1 MCFIFLIALFA
12 PRVAFALMWLFT
24 DYVER
29 AFGGFL
35 LPLLGLLFMPW
46 TAIVYSFVA
55 PGGISLIN
63 LIALIIAI
71 VADIGSWGGGYRSRS
86 WG

>member
-1 MCFIFLIALFA
+1 MCIVFAIALFA
-12 PRVAFALMWLFT
+12 PRVAFFLMWLFT

-35 LPLLGLLFMPW
+35 LPLLGLIFMPW

-55 PGGISLIN
+55 PDGISGIN
-63 LIALIIAI
+63 LVAIVIAI
-71 VADIGSWGGGYRSRS
+71 VVDLGSWGGGYRSRR
-86 WG
+86 